1 MSPAL
6 RPELASAYGE
16 KPRTIPHDSSKGGE
30 PGSFLHAGTHRQ
42 RPSLSEFLE
51 QLESVVNE
59 KQDLACRLSKALDD
73 IKAMNQLHARMQA
86 EFDCER
92 TRLTSEIADLR
103 AQLIRLSNRS
113 ENGAVDDRRPQ
124 SLLAAREKLIRD
136 EFERKFQELA
146 VQVKRERNRYTQEVQ
161 KLKDN
166 YRIAF
171 AGFQENLFPELV
183 TGMSNA

>member
-1 MSPAL
+1 MSAAL
-6 RPELASAYGE
+6 RPELASACGE
-16 KPRTIPHDSSKGGE
+16 KPRTIPQRDSFKGVE
-30 PGSFLHAGTHRQ
+30 PSSHFSHAGTHRQ

-136 EFERKFQELA
+136 EFERKFQELT
-146 VQVKRERNRYTQEVQ
+146 VEVKRERNRYTQEVQ
-161 KLKDN
+161 KLKT
-166 YRIAF
+166 
-171 AGFQENLFPELV
+171 QL
-183 TGMSNA
+183 SNCICRA